1 MRLLITGASGLLGGY
16 LLRTLAGS
24 DHAVVAW
31 SGPTATQS
39 TQTNMVPVDLAD
51 RDTVAAAFAA
61 ARPDVVLHAGA
72 VSSVARCFQQPA
84 HARAVNVGGTQ
95 LLTDLAAAAKARL
108 LFVSTD
114 LVFDGQ
120 RGGYR
125 EDDAPAPLS
134 IYGQTKLAA
143 ERAVLASRR
152 AAVARVSLLFG
163 PGLGQRRGFFDEQLV
178 AIRAGRPCPL
188 FVDEWRTPLALS
200 TAAAALL
207 ALAISDF
214 TGLLHLGGPERLSR
228 WEMGVRLAAHSRCDA
243 SAFVPVPRSAVAAPE
258 PRPRDNSLDSSRWRE
273 LMPDLRW
280 PRFEEALSEMGVD

>member
-39 TQTNMVPVDLAD
+39 TETNMVPVDLAD

-61 ARPDVVLHAGA
+61 ARPDAVLHAAA

-95 LLTDLAAAAKARL
+95 LLTELAVAAKARL

-143 ERAVLASRR
+143 EQMVLSSPRT
-152 AAVARVSLLFG
+152 AVARVSLLFG
-163 PGLGQRRGFFDEQLV
+163 PGLGQRRGFFDEQL
-178 AIRAGRPCPL
+178 AALRAGRPCQL
-188 FVDEWRTPLALS
+188 FIDEWRAPLALS
-200 TAAAALL
+200 TAAEALV
-207 ALAISDF
+207 ALAVSDF
-214 TGLLHLGGPERLSR
+214 EGLLHLGGPERMSR
-228 WEMGVRLAAHSRCDA
+228 WEMGARLAAQLRCDA
-243 SAFVPVPRSAVAAPE
+243 SACLPVPRATMPAPE
-258 PRPRDNSLDSSRWRE
+258 PRPRDNSLDSSRWRA
-273 LMPDLRW
+273 LMPSVRW
-280 PRFEEALSEMGVD
+280 PRFEEALSEMGVV